1 MKNHKLKTAYSI
13 ISVVLLYSIFAP
25 AAYAAGDPV
34 AVVNNLSNIMFSL
47 TRAAGIL
54 ILLWGIIQVG
64 MSIQSHDAGQRSQG
78 FLVLAG
84 GAIICF
90 AKEIL
95 DMIVG
100 G

>member
-1 MKNHKLKTAYSI
+1 MNNKKIKTVYTVFCAMI
-13 ISVVLLYSIFAP
+13 MGVLLTP
-25 AAYAAGDPV
+25 AAYAAGPV
-34 AVVNNLSNIMFSL
+34 EVVSNLTTVMFDL
-47 TRAAGIL
+47 TRAAGII
-54 ILLWGIIQVG
+54 ILLWGIVQVG

-95 DMIVG
+95 NMIAGV
-100 G
+100 

>member
-1 MKNHKLKTAYSI
+1 MNNKKIKTIYTIACAI
-13 ISVVLLYSIFAP
+13 VMGVFLIP
-25 AAYAAGDPV
+25 AAYATGPV
-34 AVVNNLSNIMFSL
+34 EVVSNLTNVMFDL
-47 TRAAGIL
+47 TRAAGII
-54 ILLWGIIQVG
+54 ILLWGIVQVG

-95 DMIVG
+95 NLIAGV
-100 G
+100 